1 MSQEYSERTEKLRK
15 HFAEIVGD
23 IPTTVND
30 ISRGYPEQLKKIKE
44 QLAVIAGSNYF
55 LTPAIVKTVRTRK
68 VEVYFAYNVS
78 RQKKILRPYLKLVT
92 DFDSGVILE
101 FKNAYYSEFADD
113 KKYPLNST
121 FNAEVP
127 VARSIKE
134 QMALLENLRALYM
147 KVRKFSFDN
156 DLSAD
161 NKQILRDYA
170 ECLSKTV
177 PTDLL
182 NFCKD
187 TEPEFF
193 NWVKTSVYTS
203 R

>member
-1 MSQEYSERTEKLRK
+1 MAQEYSEITGKLRK
-15 HFAEIVGD
+15 HFAEIVSD

-30 ISRGYPEQLKKIKE
+30 ISHGYPEQLKKIKE
-44 QLAVIAGSNYF
+44 RLAAVAGSNYF
-55 LTPAIVKTVRTRK
+55 LTPAIVKTMRTHK
-68 VEVYFAYNVS
+68 VEIYFAYNVS
-78 RQKKILRPYLKLVT
+78 RQKKILRPYLRLVT

-113 KKYPLNST
+113 KKYPLNLT

-134 QMALLENLRALYM
+134 QMVLLENLRVLYM
-147 KVRKFSFDN
+147 KVREFSFDN

-193 NWVKTSVYTS
+193 NWIKTGICLS

>member
-1 MSQEYSERTEKLRK
+1 MVQESSERLKKLRK
-15 HFAEIVGD
+15 HFAEVVGD
-23 IPTTVND
+23 IPTTADD

-44 QLAVIAGSNYF
+44 WLAAIAGNNYF
-55 LTPAIVKTVRTRK
+55 LTPAIVKTVRMHK

-78 RQKKILRPYLKLVT
+78 RQKKILRPYLRLVT

-134 QMALLENLRALYM
+134 QTALLENLRALYM
-147 KVRKFSFDN
+147 KVREFSFDN

-161 NKQILRDYA
+161 NKQTLRNYA

-193 NWVKTSVYTS
+193 NWVKTGVYSS